1 MPCSPIS
8 RWPTTSPSG
17 CAASHAP
24 IGPDAGAEWL
34 EVVGLPG
41 HGDRYPHELSGG
53 ERQRVA
59 LARALA
65 PRPRLMLLDEPF
77 ASLDPNLRGRLR
89 TEITD
94 VLRLTGTPALFVTHD
109 QADALTVG
117 DRVAVM
123 RAGRIEQLGRP
134 DEVFHRPTNRFVAGF
149 MGEAAFLPV
158 DDDRRTELG
167 PLPAR
172 QVIPP
177 RAELVVRPDDITI
190 VTDPDAAPDVA
201 ATVVAA
207 EFRGPTRAYTLR
219 LPSGA
224 VVVSTQPHDTH
235 LDVGAGVRV
244 ALSPGEHAVIPR
256 PDDSDETEAD
266 PKPHIETLPDL
277 GARSIG
283 TSLTTSPPSP
293 VDPGV
298 SERRRTVIATGRRPG
313 ARTDQP
319 IGRRA
324 RTAGSRPAISQ
335 PTAPAATGVPMTM
348 IARSSLGSGVRL
360 VMRPAANA
368 R

>member
-1 MPCSPIS
+1 MSDHVLELSSVRKTFGAVVAIDDLDLAVDD
-8 RWPTTSPSG
+8 RELLAVVGPSG
-17 CAASHAP
+17 CGKSTLLRLVAGLTHVDVGRICIGDSVVDDGVRRVDPEVRQTGLVFQEHALFP
-24 IGPDAGAEWL
+24 HLTVAGNISFGLRGLSRTDRARRCAEWL
-34 EVVGLPG
+34 DVIGLPG

-89 TEITD
+89 TEVID

-123 RAGRIEQLGRP
+123 QDGHIEQLGRP
-134 DEVFHRPTNRFVAGF
+134 DEVFHRPANRFVAGF

-158 DDDRRTELG
+158 DNDRRTELG
-167 PLPAR
+167 PLPVDR
-172 QVIPP
+172 MIPP

-190 VTDPDAAPDVA
+190 VTDPGAPGVA

-224 VVVSTQPHDTH
+224 LVVSTQPHDAH
-235 LDVGAGVRV
+235 FDVGAGVLV
-244 ALSPGEHAVIPR
+244 ALSPGEHAVIPGA
-256 PDDSDETEAD
+256 DD
-266 PKPHIETLPDL
+266 H
-277 GARSIG
+277 
-283 TSLTTSPPSP
+283 
-293 VDPGV
+293 
-298 SERRRTVIATGRRPG
+298 
-313 ARTDQP
+313 
-319 IGRRA
+319 
-324 RTAGSRPAISQ
+324 
-335 PTAPAATGVPMTM
+335 
-348 IARSSLGSGVRL
+348 
-360 VMRPAANA
+360 
-368 R
+368 

>member
-1 MPCSPIS
+1 MTDAVLDLRAVRKSFGPVTAIDDLDLAVVAQELLAVVG
-8 RWPTTSPSG
+8 PSG
-17 CAASHAP
+17 CGKSTLLRLVAGLLHA
-24 IGPDAGAEWL
+24 DAGVIRIGDDTVDDGTRRVDPELRHTGLVFQEHALFPHLTVADNIAFGLREHSRADRARRGDEWL

-41 HGDRYPHELSGG
+41 FGRRFPHELSGG

-109 QADALTVG
+109 QADALSVG

-158 DDDRRTELG
+158 DGAGRTELG
-167 PLPAR
+167 PVPGER
-172 QVIPP
+172 HVP
-177 RAELVVRPDDITI
+177 RGSALVVRPDDLMI
-190 VTDPDAAPDVA
+190 VTDGAAPGIA

-207 EFRGPTRAYTLR
+207 EFRGPTRAYSLR

-224 VVVSTQPHDTH
+224 VIVCTQPHEVH
-235 LDVGAGVRV
+235 HEIGGEVHV
-244 ALSPGEHAVIPR
+244 ALTPGQHAIVQGG
-256 PDDSDETEAD
+256 D
-266 PKPHIETLPDL
+266 
-277 GARSIG
+277 G
-283 TSLTTSPPSP
+283 
-293 VDPGV
+293 
-298 SERRRTVIATGRRPG
+298 
-313 ARTDQP
+313 
-319 IGRRA
+319 
-324 RTAGSRPAISQ
+324 
-335 PTAPAATGVPMTM
+335 
-348 IARSSLGSGVRL
+348 
-360 VMRPAANA
+360 
-368 R
+368 